1 MDANEVIRG
10 RAARGDGYG
19 GVVDQQHS
27 VVVALELKAFGG
39 KDVCGLRRW
48 GEEMWLQSECERG
61 LG

>member
-27 VVVALELKAFGG
+27 VVVALELKAFVWWQGRLRAQTLG
-39 KDVCGLRRW
+39 RGDVVAKR
-48 GEEMWLQSECERG
+48 M
-61 LG
+61 